1 MSSWVY
7 EEVKKKF
14 TIALVSI
21 FTLSLSLTPVSAAVK
36 AGGSCSK
43 AGNKS
48 VFLAKTYTCIKSG
61 QKLVWDK
68 GVTKTTSS
76 TVIPPRATTF
86 NELITKSDG
95 ISYWAWKLV
104 QERKTNSGKALVNFV
119 ISIGPNTKMTI
130 KNYQEIL
137 DMTANF
143 YSNFP
148 QPKTASVTFYDYP
161 DVAWA
166 QQLDQISSSRP
177 RPDEV
182 SASCKSA
189 SLCNGGNAYVD
200 PAGRG
205 FSYVSSSASNL
216 DYFQASGPVLS
227 HEYFHNIQ
235 MYQIEITR
243 AKGEKVVYMPDWV
256 REGSAHWFSVS
267 LLNDNFEAIKKY
279 QKNEAESDLYRT
291 KFTAQQVSEVLSI
304 NGGISNNGWHAYSVG
319 SKAIEALVVIKGVDS
334 ILDLYQEGAKGNS
347 FEVAFKNVYGMSWDE
362 AKPILSQSIANHYK

>member
-1 MSSWVY
+1 MN
-7 EEVKKKF
+7 KRL
-14 TIALVSI
+14 IAILSI
-21 FTLSLSLTPVSAAVK
+21 LSLLVLLPLIPANAATK
-36 AGGSCSK
+36 AGAKCTKVGIKSV
-43 AGNKS
+43 AGNKT
-48 VFLAKTYTCIKSG
+48 FTCVRSG
-61 QKLVWDK
+61 KKLVWNK

-76 TVIPPRATTF
+76 TSVPPRASTF

-119 ISIGPNTKMTI
+119 VSIGPNTKMTI

-148 QPKTASVTFYDYP
+148 QPKIASVTFFDYP
-161 DVAWA
+161 DVDWA
-166 QQLDQISSSRP
+166 QQLDRTSSSRP
-177 RPDEV
+177 RSEEI

-205 FSYVSSSASNL
+205 FSYVSSSATNL

-235 MYQIEITR
+235 MYPIEIAR
-243 AKGEKVVYMPDWV
+243 AKGENVVYMPDWV

-267 LLNDNFEAIKKY
+267 LLNNNFEDIKKY

-304 NGGISNNGWHAYSVG
+304 NNGISSNGWYAYSVG

-334 ILDLYQEGAKGNS
+334 VLDLYQEGAKGNS

>member
-1 MSSWVY
+1 MNKRLIIS
-7 EEVKKKF
+7 F
-14 TIALVSI
+14 SI
-21 FTLSLSLTPVSAAVK
+21 LSLFLSTLIIPGNALAK
-36 AGGSCSK
+36 AGTKCTKVGSKSIV
-43 AGNKS
+43 GNKT
-48 VFLAKTYTCIKSG
+48 FTCIKSG
-61 QKLVWDK
+61 KKLAWDK
-68 GVTKTTSS
+68 GVTKTISS
-76 TVIPPRATTF
+76 TVVPTRATTF
-86 NELITKSDG
+86 NELITKSEG

-119 ISIGPNTKMTI
+119 VSIGPNTKMTI

-148 QPKTASVTFYDYP
+148 QPKIASVTFFDYP
-161 DVAWA
+161 DVDWA
-166 QQLDQISSSRP
+166 QQLDRTSSSRP
-177 RPDEV
+177 RSEEI

-205 FSYVSSSASNL
+205 FSYVSSSATNL
-216 DYFQASGPVLS
+216 DYFQARGPVLS

-235 MYQIEITR
+235 MYPIEIAR
-243 AKGEKVVYMPDWV
+243 AKGENVVYMPDWV

-267 LLNDNFEAIKKY
+267 LLNNNFEDIKKY

-304 NGGISNNGWHAYSVG
+304 NNGISSNGWYAYSVG

-334 ILDLYQEGAKGNS
+334 VLDLYQEGAKGNS

>member
-1 MSSWVY
+1 MKF
-7 EEVKKKF
+7 KK
-14 TIALVSI
+14 I
-21 FTLSLSLTPVSAAVK
+21 FILLIFSLFSLNFNPAQAAVK
-36 AGGSCSK
+36 AGASCK
-43 AGNKS
+43 TIGIKS
-48 VFLAKTYTCIKSG
+48 VVSGKTFTCIKSG
-61 QKLVWDK
+61 KKLVWDK
-68 GVTKTTSS
+68 GVTKTISS
-76 TVIPPRATTF
+76 TVVPPRATTF

-104 QERKTNSGKALVNFV
+104 QERKTNSGKAVVNFV

-148 QPKTASVTFYDYP
+148 QPKTASVTFFDYP
-161 DVAWA
+161 DVSWA
-166 QQLDQISSSRP
+166 QQLDRTSSSRP
-177 RPDEV
+177 RSEEV

-205 FSYVSSSASNL
+205 FSYVSSSATNL

-235 MYQIEITR
+235 MYPIEIAR
-243 AKGEKVVYMPDWV
+243 AKGEYVVYMPNWV

-267 LLNDNFEAIKKY
+267 LLNNNFEDIKKY
-279 QKNEAESDLYRT
+279 QKNNAESDLYRT

-304 NGGISNNGWHAYSVG
+304 NNGISSNRWHAYSVG

-347 FEVAFKNVYGMSWDE
+347 FEVAFKNVYGISWED
-362 AKPILSQSIANHYK
+362 AKPILTQSIANHYK

>member
-1 MSSWVY
+1 MN
-7 EEVKKKF
+7 KRL
-14 TIALVSI
+14 IAFLLI
-21 FTLSLSLTPVSAAVK
+21 LSLSLSLPLIPASAAVK
-36 AGGSCSK
+36 AGGKCTK
-43 AGNKS
+43 AGIKSTVGNKT
-48 VFLAKTYTCIKSG
+48 FTCIKSG
-61 QKLVWDK
+61 KKLAWDK
-68 GVTKTTSS
+68 GVTKTISS
-76 TVIPPRATTF
+76 TVVPTRATTF
-86 NELITKSDG
+86 NELITKSEG

-104 QERKTNSGKALVNFV
+104 QERKASSGKASVNFV

-137 DMTANF
+137 DLTANF

-148 QPKTASVTFYDYP
+148 QPKTASVTFYDYL

-177 RPDEV
+177 RPNEV

-205 FSYVSSSASNL
+205 FSYVSSSATNL

-235 MYQIEITR
+235 MYPIEIAR

-304 NGGISNNGWHAYSVG
+304 NDGISSNGWHAYSVG
-319 SKAIEALVVIKGVDS
+319 SKAIEALVLMKGVDS

-347 FEVAFKNVYGMSWDE
+347 FEVAFKNVYGISWDE
-362 AKPILSQSIANHYK
+362 AKPILTQSIANHYK